1 MTRTVSVGLALVAGM
16 ILLIGAV
23 LLLLVEFD
31 RAGTNGSLIGMGV
44 GLLNLGVGYLVTRR
58 SLRRGMKSA
67 MATLLGGF
75 FVRLLLVVML
85 VLAFHR
91 TEAVSEVAFALVFM
105 AFFFAYVL
113 VEIVLVER
121 SLSRRP
127 A

>member
-1 MTRTVSVGLALVAGM
+1 MTRTVIVGMALVAGM
-16 ILLIGAV
+16 VLLIV
-23 LLLLVEFD
+23 VVWMLLVEFD
-31 RAGTNGSLIGMGV
+31 RAGKNGSLIGVGV

-75 FVRLLLVVML
+75 FIRLLLVVSL

-91 TEAVSEVAFALVFM
+91 TEAISEIAFALVFM